1 MKTGIIVSHSLVR
14 SPGNRFDKI
23 RERFLT
29 NSFQFLR
36 LFLLLSRID
45 CTTVKNLL
53 SSLQRTTVVNKTVLV
68 CV

>member
-1 MKTGIIVSHSLVR
+1 MKTGIFVSHSLVR

-29 NSFQFLR
+29 NTFLFLR
-36 LFLLLSRID
+36 LFVRLSRID
-45 CTTVKNLL
+45 CTIVKKLL